1 MSNGIVVIGTSLG
14 GLTALETIFSSLS
27 DSFPLPIAV
36 VQHRMP
42 DGKSRLLPLLQL
54 YAAQKVK
61 EPQDK
66 EIILAGNIY
75 VAPADYHLMI
85 EDGTFALSTE
95 GPVLAARP
103 SIDVL
108 FESAA
113 DTYRE
118 KVIGVIL
125 TGASADGAKGAAHI
139 KQRGGRIL
147 VQDPESAESGV
158 MPRAAIK
165 SANPDWVV
173 PLREIGPI
181 LANIANPSEQY
192 ADSR

>member
-1 MSNGIVVIGTSLG
+1 M
-14 GLTALETIFSSLS
+14 
-27 DSFPLPIAV
+27 
-36 VQHRMP
+36 
-42 DGKSRLLPLLQL
+42 PLLQL

-66 EIILAGNIY
+66 ELISAGHIY
-75 VAPADYHLMI
+75 IAPADYHLLI

-95 GPVLAARP
+95 GPVMSARP

-118 KVIGVIL
+118 GVIGVVL
-125 TGASADGAKGAAHI
+125 TGASADGARGAAHI

-147 VQDPESAESGV
+147 VQDPATAESGI

-165 SANPDWVV
+165 SASPDWVV

-181 LANIANPSEQY
+181 LATIVQPSEQY

>member
-1 MSNGIVVIGTSLG
+1 MTNGIVVMGASLG
-14 GLTALETIFSSLS
+14 GLSALETIFRDLPA
-27 DSFPLPIAV
+27 SFPLPIAL

-42 DGKSRLLPLLQL
+42 DVRSRLAPLLQL
-54 YAAQKVK
+54 YSALKVK

-66 EIILAGNIY
+66 EVITAGRVY

-95 GPVLAARP
+95 APVLAARP
-103 SIDVL
+103 SIDIL
-108 FESAA
+108 FETAA
-113 DTYRE
+113 DTYRDA
-118 KVIGVIL
+118 VIGVVL

-139 KQRGGRIL
+139 KAKGGRIL
-147 VQDPESAESGV
+147 VQEPETAESAV

-173 PLREIGPI
+173 PLLEIGPL
-181 LANIANPSEQY
+181 LANVAQPSEQY